1 MSPAVALYLVS
12 RVLAASGLT
21 MLRAALMWHLYALTD
36 SAFYLGLTGVVQF
49 IPALVLALPAGV
61 VADRFDRR
69 RVAQLG
75 QLVVAVLCIGEGA
88 LTYAEQTGALHLF
101 VTAGFVSAA
110 NAFSNPARAAL
121 LPTLVTRDA
130 FPRVVTWASTAQAL
144 AFATGP
150 ALAGVII
157 AAATIGLAYAGAAVL
172 LVASIVTLAFL
183 QVPARDEA
191 GAPGAAVAKRVPMS
205 WAAVFEG
212 LRFVGKNRVVL
223 GAMTLDLFAV
233 ILGGAGALLP
243 VFASDVLDVGARGYG
258 ALSAALEVGAVLM
271 SILLVALPP
280 IRRAGRALFVSVAVY
295 GVATMVFGASTAFP
309 LSLVAYGIA
318 GAADQV
324 SVVLRH
330 TMVQLSTPDELRG
343 RVSSVSSIFIG
354 ASNQLA
360 AVEAGFVA
368 AATSAPFAVVT
379 GGAGVLVVVVVVALA
394 LPELRRF
401 TIERAT
407 PA

>member
-1 MSPAVALYLVS
+1 VTRAVATYLVS

-21 MLRAALMWHLYALTD
+21 MLRASLMWHLYALTD

-61 VADRFDRR
+61 IADRFDRR
-69 RVAQLG
+69 RVTQLG
-75 QLVVAVLCIGEGA
+75 QLIVAVLCVGVGV
-88 LTYAEQTGALHLF
+88 LTYAERADAVHLF
-101 VTAGFVSAA
+101 VIAACVSAA

-121 LPTLVTRDA
+121 LPTLVSRDA

-150 ALAGVII
+150 ALAGLVI
-157 AAATIGLAYAGAAVL
+157 ATSTIGFAYGGAAVL
-172 LVASIVTLAFL
+172 LVASIVALAFL
-183 QVPARDEA
+183 VVPERVEA
-191 GAPGAAVAKRVPMS
+191 SGAVAKKAPMT

-212 LRFVGKNRVVL
+212 LRFVGKNKVVL

-243 VFASDVLDVGARGYG
+243 VFANDVLHVGATGYG
-258 ALSAALEVGAVLM
+258 ALSASLEVGAVAM
-271 SILLVALPP
+271 SIVLIVLPP
-280 IRRAGRALFVSVAVY
+280 IRRAGRALFITVAIY
-295 GVATMVFGASTAFP
+295 GVATIVFGASTAFP
-309 LSLVAYGIA
+309 LSLVAYGLA

-379 GGAGVLVVVVVVALA
+379 GGAGVLLVVVVVAIA

-401 TIERAT
+401 TIESRAA

>member
-1 MSPAVALYLVS
+1 MTGAVALYLVS

-21 MLRAALMWHLYALTD
+21 MLRASLMWHLYALTD
-36 SAFYLGLTGVVQF
+36 SALYLGITGIVQF
-49 IPALVLALPAGV
+49 IPALVLSLPAGV
-61 VADRFDRR
+61 VADRFDRIR
-69 RVAQLG
+69 IAQLG
-75 QLVVAVLCIGEGA
+75 QLVAVVVCAFAAAVTFNESA
-88 LTYAEQTGALHLF
+88 APLHLF
-101 VTAGFVSAA
+101 VVAGLVSAS

-121 LPTLVTRDA
+121 LPSLVSRDS

-150 ALAGVII
+150 AIAGLVI
-157 AAATIGLAYAGAAVL
+157 AGATIGFAYAGAAVL
-172 LVASIVTLAFL
+172 LVGSIITLAFL
-183 QVPARDEA
+183 
-191 GAPGAAVAKRVPMS
+191 RVPERAEAS
-205 WAAVFEG
+205 GAVMKKVPMTWGAIAEG
-212 LRFVGKNRVVL
+212 LRFVGRNKVVL

-243 VFASDVLDVGARGYG
+243 VFADDVLDVGAHGYG
-258 ALSAALEVGAVLM
+258 ALTASLEVGAVAM
-271 SILLVALPP
+271 SIVLVLLPP
-280 IRRAGRALFVSVAVY
+280 IRRAGRALFITVAVY
-295 GVATMVFGASTAFP
+295 GVATIVFGASTAFP
-309 LSLVAYGIA
+309 LSLIAYGVA

-379 GGAGVLVVVVVVALA
+379 GGAGVLLVVVVVAIA

-401 TIERAT
+401 VIERAT
-407 PA
+407 PAPA